1 MKKSSILVALLGV
14 VIGLLIALLVYRVGE
29 SRRMM
34 RVNGNDWRKV
44 SLILQ
49 SIDENYVD
57 SVDRAKVSDA
67 IAAAA
72 LSALDPHSSY
82 MPPQVLE
89 DSEADLMGNF
99 DGIGIQFNV
108 PNDTAVVI
116 EVIPG
121 GPSEKIGLQPGDRL
135 LKVDDTNIAGVHFP
149 QDSMVR
155 RIKGV
160 AGSKVL
166 VTVQRG
172 REVIPFEITRG
183 KIPTW
188 SVDASFMVNET
199 TGYLRLSKFSRT
211 TEDEILLHCTE
222 LLSEGMTE
230 LILDLRDNSGG
241 YLDQACKLSNFFLPR
256 KAMIVYLEGRHR
268 KREEFRRRLRSLP
281 EAGREGPR
289 GRGLR
294 LRQRDPRGRAA
305 GQRPRAPLRPPHLRQ
320 GPRAGAVLLQRP
332 FRHAHHRGAL
342 LHALRPLHPE
352 ALHRGL
358 RI

>member
-29 SRRMM
+29 SRRML

-72 LSALDPHSSY
+72 LSALDPHSAY

-121 GPSEKIGLQPGDRL
+121 GPSEKIGLQPGDRAFS
-135 LKVDDTNIAGVHFP
+135 T
-149 QDSMVR
+149 
-155 RIKGV
+155 
-160 AGSKVL
+160 
-166 VTVQRG
+166 
-172 REVIPFEITRG
+172 
-183 KIPTW
+183 
-188 SVDASFMVNET
+188 
-199 TGYLRLSKFSRT
+199 RLS
-211 TEDEILLHCTE
+211 
-222 LLSEGMTE
+222 
-230 LILDLRDNSGG
+230 
-241 YLDQACKLSNFFLPR
+241 
-256 KAMIVYLEGRHR
+256 
-268 KREEFRRRLRSLP
+268 
-281 EAGREGPR
+281 
-289 GRGLR
+289 GLR
-294 LRQRDPRGRAA
+294 QLC
-305 GQRPRAPLRPPHLRQ
+305 
-320 GPRAGAVLLQRP
+320 
-332 FRHAHHRGAL
+332 
-342 LHALRPLHPE
+342 
-352 ALHRGL
+352 
-358 RI
+358 